1 VELATIVTV
10 AASAVVV
17 VGAVV
22 ASVRA
27 GRRIERKVDQMQ
39 RDWYGEAA
47 RPGFP
52 ARPGVPERLETIENQ
67 LKPNGGSSARDAI
80 NRVEL
85 NQHRLSIDHAI
96 LARRM
101 DSHLEQVAPAIAEL
115 NEWQKS
121 RNAINEEST

>member
-1 VELATIVTV
+1 VDLATIVTV

-17 VGAVV
+17 VGAMV

-27 GRRIERKVDQMQ
+27 GRRVERKIDQMQ
-39 RDWYGEAA
+39 RDWYGESA
-47 RPGFP
+47 RPGFR
-52 ARPGVPERLETIENQ
+52 AIPGIPERLEMIENQ
-67 LKPNGGSSARDAI
+67 LKPNGGSSTRDAI

-115 NEWQKS
+115 SEWQKS